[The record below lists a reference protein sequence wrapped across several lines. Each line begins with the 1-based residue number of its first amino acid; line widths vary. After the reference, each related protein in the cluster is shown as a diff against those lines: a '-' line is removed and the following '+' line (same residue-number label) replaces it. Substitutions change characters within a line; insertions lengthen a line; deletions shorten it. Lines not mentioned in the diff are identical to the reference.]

1 MTASRAPAEPDVRE
15 FEATVESVDGREVVL
30 DETVFYAESGG
41 QPADRGTID
50 GVLVEDVIEHDGTVI
65 HVLDSGTESL
75 PAPGETV
82 SAIVDDAFRTYC
94 ARAHTASHVLYG
106 AARRTCEDL
115 GYAGFD
121 ISETKV
127 RVDLTTADPLDDT
140 DLVELERLANRAVW
154 DSLPVSWETLPED
167 KARALDGIAFNTKTE
182 EGAMSGTEAVRVVTV
197 GERGGERNGERGGER
212 DGKQGGA
219 DAPTWDV
226 AACGGTH
233 VENTSEI
240 GPISV
245 LDRSNPGKGVTRVE
259 FAVGPTAI
267 DHEGAV
273 HAAALDA
280 ATTLDARIGDL
291 PDAVDRLRERAD
303 RLEAD
308 LRAATTDLL
317 AACLREF
324 PTIEADADG
333 ATWAVGTVE
342 DADPNDLREPAQR
355 VLDEGDSPGAPDAI
369 AAVGTGNAPF
379 VVAAVAD
386 DAVGGGDADDS
397 DRVDAPDAG
406 AVVAAVTDEF
416 GGGGGGGPTFAQGG
430 GLDADPE
437 AVVAWLRDR

>member
-1 MTASRAPAEPDVRE
+1 MRE

-30 DETVFYAESGG
+30 NETFFYAESGG

-50 GVLVEDVIEHDGTVI
+50 GVLVADVLERDGDVV
-65 HVLDSGTESL
+65 HVLDADPSASL
-75 PAPGETV
+75 AVGETV
-82 SAIVDDAFRTYC
+82 SAIVDDAFRSYC

-127 RVDLTTADPLDDT
+127 RVDLTTAEPLDDE

-154 DSLPVSWETLPED
+154 DSLPVSWETLPEGE
-167 KARALDGIAFNTKTE
+167 AREIEGIAFNTKTE
-182 EGAMSGTEAVRVVTV
+182 EGAMSGSEAVRVVTV
-197 GERGGERNGERGGER
+197 GERGGERDAGRDGMDGRDGGE
-212 DGKQGGA
+212 GPIGA
-219 DAPTWDV
+219 GAPTWDV

-233 VENTSEI
+233 VRNTSEI
-240 GPISV
+240 GPVSV
-245 LDRSNPGKGVTRVE
+245 LDRSNPGEGVTRVE

-267 DHEGAV
+267 DHEAAV

-280 ATTLDARIGDL
+280 ATALDARVGDL
-291 PDAVDRLRERAD
+291 PDAVDRLRGRAD

-308 LRAATTDLL
+308 LQAATADLL
-317 AACLREF
+317 AARLREF
-324 PTIEADADG
+324 TIEDATDADG
-333 ATWAVGTVE
+333 AAWAIGTVA

-355 VLDEGDSPGAPDAI
+355 VLAGEGSPDAI
-369 AAVGTGNAPF
+369 AAVGTGEAPF

-386 DAVGGGDADDS
+386 DAVGEGDPNGRDG
-397 DRVDAPDAG
+397 DAPDAG

-437 AVVAWLRDR
+437 SVVAWLRDR

>member
-30 DETVFYAESGG
+30 DETYFYAESGG

-50 GVLVEDVIEHDGTVI
+50 GVPVADVTERDGEVV
-65 HVLDSGTESL
+65 HLLDGGAESL
-75 PAPGETV
+75 PEAGETV
-82 SAIVDDAFRTYC
+82 SAVVDDAFRTYC

-127 RVDLTTADPLDDT
+127 RVDLTTAEPLDDA

-154 DSLPVSWETLPED
+154 DSLPVSWETLSED
-167 KARALDGIAFNTKTE
+167 EARALDGIAFNTKTE
-182 EGAMSGTEAVRVVTV
+182 EGAMSGGEAVRVVTV
-197 GERGGERNGERGGER
+197 GERGGERDDGGNP
-212 DGKQGGA
+212 
-219 DAPTWDV
+219 PTWDV

-233 VENTSEI
+233 VRNTSEI
-240 GPISV
+240 GPLSV
-245 LDRSNPGKGVTRVE
+245 LDRSNPGEGVTRVE

-267 DHEGAV
+267 DHEAAV

-280 ATTLDARIGDL
+280 ATALDARVGDL
-291 PDAVDRLRERAD
+291 PDAIDRLRDRAD

-308 LRAATTDLL
+308 LRAATSDLL
-317 AACLREF
+317 AARLREL
-324 PTIEADADG
+324 PTTEADADG

-355 VLDEGDSPGAPDAI
+355 ALSAADSPDAI
-369 AAVGTGNAPF
+369 AAVGTGDAPF

-386 DAVGGGDADDS
+386 DAGGEGDGDATD
-397 DRVDAPDAG
+397 DAPDAG